1 MMLIKTS
8 DGTNRPVIDFRF
20 FNKQSFFAEPIP
32 RAEEIFA
39 KLASAKFLFKLDFT
53 KGYWQVSLR
62 YADKMKTAFSTS
74 LGLLQFRVMPFE
86 LVNAGE
92 TYTRMMRF

>member
-32 RAEEIFA
+32 SFA
-39 KLASAKFLFKLDFT
+39 KLASAKFLSKLDFT
-53 KGYWQVSLR
+53 KGFWQVSLR

>member
-8 DGTNRPVIDFRF
+8 DGTKRPVIDFRSL
-20 FNKQSFFAEPIP
+20 NKQSFFAEP
-32 RAEEIFA
+32 IFA
-39 KLASAKFLFKLDFT
+39 KLASAKFLSKLDFT
-53 KGYWQVSLR
+53 NGYWQVSLR

-92 TYTRMMRF
+92 TYTRMMRY